1 MTSPKKKINVVMI
14 MILILTLVI
23 ISGFFIADTFFSKPI
38 EITDVK
44 IDNKAILKLDVLKQI
59 SKKNGITEWELEAAS
74 ATLLKDKNKA
84 ILIDVSIFFFTKDN
98 QKVHLTS
105 HKGVLN
111 TKTHDMIF
119 SDTVVVRYDTSELR
133 TEKLHYNKKNHIITS
148 DTHVALKNGNSA
160 AIEADSM
167 ITRLNDY
174 RIILNGNIRGHI
186 SETFNIK

>member
-1 MTSPKKKINVVMI
+1 MI
-14 MILILTLVI
+14 MILIVILVTI
-23 ISGFFIADTFFSKPI
+23 FGFFITDMFFSKPI

-44 IDNKAILKLDVLKQI
+44 IDSKAVLKLDILKQV

-74 ATLLKDKNKA
+74 ATVLKDENKA
-84 ILIDVSIFFFTKDN
+84 VLIDVSIFFFTKDK

-119 SDTVVVRYDTSELR
+119 SDKVVVRYDTSELR
-133 TEKLHYNKKNHIITS
+133 TETLHYNKKKHIITS
-148 DTHVALKNGNSA
+148 NTHVALKKGNS

-167 ITRLNDY
+167 TTRLNDY
-174 RIILNGNIRGHI
+174 RIILNGNVRGNF
-186 SETFNIK
+186 SEIFNIK